1 LTWFLQRTK
10 VDFILLLLHYVTCVG
25 FAQSLC
31 PFYGISSV
39 ILSILLKWIYCTFK
53 KNHSMQ
59 NFGIYIIGD
68 EILSG
73 KRKDAHLSK
82 IIELLSARGLQLAWA
97 NYLGDIPE
105 QITSSLKA
113 SMARG
118 DVVFSFGGIGATP
131 DDFTRQCAADAAG
144 VAIERHVGAVAEI
157 EAQYG
162 ESAYPKRV
170 LMADFPKGCDLIP
183 NPINRV
189 AGFSIHQHY
198 FVPGFP
204 EMAHPM
210 VEWVLETYYSH
221 LFHKQNYVED
231 SILVSEAG
239 ESDLI
244 DLMNHMLSQYPMLKL
259 FSLPKSNQRRTT
271 ELGMKGE
278 SEQVKLA
285 MDALKSGVTALG
297 YPWANI

>member
-1 LTWFLQRTK
+1 
-10 VDFILLLLHYVTCVG
+10 
-25 FAQSLC
+25 
-31 PFYGISSV
+31 
-39 ILSILLKWIYCTFK
+39 
-53 KNHSMQ
+53 MQ
-59 NFGIYIIGD
+59 NFGVYIIGD

-82 IIELLSARGLQLAWA
+82 MIELLSSRGLQLSWA

-113 SMARG
+113 SMARA
-118 DVVFSFGGIGATP
+118 DIVFSFGGIGATP

-144 VAIERHVGAVAEI
+144 VPIERHIGAVAEI

-183 NPINRV
+183 NPVNRV

-204 EMAHPM
+204 QMSHPM
-210 VEWVLETYYSH
+210 VEWVLETYYKD
-221 LFHKQNYVED
+221 LFHTLDYIEQ
-231 SILVSEAG
+231 SILVMDAG
-239 ESDLI
+239 ESNLI
-244 DLMNHMLSQYPMLKL
+244 DLMKAILAKYPNIKL
-259 FSLPKSNQRRTT
+259 FSLPKLDSRRTT
-271 ELGMKGE
+271 ELGVKGAANE
-278 SEQVKLA
+278 VNLA
-285 MDALKSGVTALG
+285 IAEIKHNVTALG
-297 YPWANI
+297 FPWQ